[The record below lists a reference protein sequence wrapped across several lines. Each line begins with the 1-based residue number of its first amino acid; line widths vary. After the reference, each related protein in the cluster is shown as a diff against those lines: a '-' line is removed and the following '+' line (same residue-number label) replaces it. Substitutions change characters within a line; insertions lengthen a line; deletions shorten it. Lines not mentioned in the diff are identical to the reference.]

1 MSGGRRLPGRATFRA
16 YGAFHRDARR
26 FLLTTLIAGAAI
38 SLWWIDFNLYLA
50 ALGLPTATIGLV
62 SAVASLAAGIASFPS
77 SALSDRVGRRLVLA
91 GGLALGA
98 AGLLLLL
105 ASETLGIVFAG
116 ASLVAIGSQAFFV
129 VQAPFL
135 TEHSDP
141 GHRNE
146 LFAVQFAIQNVTNVV
161 AAVLGGI
168 VATLVAATLGLDPAG
183 PGTYRLILVIM
194 LVLLLA
200 AFASVWLLADD
211 RPRTVV
217 TARIARSG
225 EPAAFP
231 ADPRRRRSRFGL
243 VVVHRGL
250 FVRLLFPGLLI
261 SVGAGQVM
269 PFLNLFVQV
278 KFGLD
283 LASINALFAFTSI
296 GTFVAVMAQPI
307 LAARIGQIGS
317 VVLVQALSIPFLVV
331 LGFSPVL
338 WTVVIAMMVRNAL
351 MNAGNP
357 IFTAFAM
364 EQVTPGERA
373 TLSATMSV
381 LWQVGWVVGGA
392 WYAALQG
399 VLGFEGG
406 YAVNFATIIVL
417 YATATALYWVW
428 FRDADRHA
436 LAARRAA
443 A

>member
-1 MSGGRRLPGRATFRA
+1 MSSGRRLPGRATFRA

-62 SAVASLAAGIASFPS
+62 SAVASLAAGVASFPS

-105 ASETLGIVFAG
+105 ASERLGIVFAG

-194 LVLLLA
+194 LLLLLA

-211 RPRTVV
+211 RPRTAVA
-217 TARIARSG
+217 ARIARSG
-225 EPAAFP
+225 EPAVFP
-231 ADPRRRRSRFGL
+231 ADPRRRGSRFGL

-283 LASINALFAFTSI
+283 LASINALFAFTSV

-392 WYAALQG
+392 WYAVLQG
-399 VLGFEGG
+399 VLGFDGG

-417 YATATALYWVW
+417 YATATALYWRW
-428 FRDADRHA
+428 FRDADRRA

>member
-1 MSGGRRLPGRATFRA
+1 MSGGRRLPGRATMRA
-16 YGAFHRDARR
+16 YAAFHRDARR

-50 ALGLPTATIGLV
+50 ALGLPTSTIGLV
-62 SAVASLAAGIASFPS
+62 SAVASLAAGFASFPS
-77 SALSDRVGRRLVLA
+77 SVLSDRYGRRLVLA

-98 AGLLLLL
+98 AGLVLLLVSEAL
-105 ASETLGIVFAG
+105 AAVFLG
-116 ASLVAIGSQAFFV
+116 ASLVAVGSQAFFV

-168 VATLVAATLGLDPAG
+168 VATLVAGTLGLDPAG

-194 LVLLLA
+194 LVLLVA
-200 AFASVWLLADD
+200 AFASIWLLADD
-211 RPRTVV
+211 RPRTV
-217 TARIARSG
+217 TAARIARTG

-243 VVVHRGL
+243 VIANRGL

-296 GTFVAVMAQPI
+296 GTFMAVMAQPI

-338 WTVVIAMMVRNAL
+338 WTVVVAMMVRNAL

-364 EQVTPGERA
+364 EQVTPAERA

-381 LWQVGWVVGGA
+381 LWQVGWVVGGGF
-392 WYAALQG
+392 YALLQG
-399 VLGFEGG
+399 ALGFEGG
-406 YAVNFATIIVL
+406 YAVNFATIVVL
-417 YATATALYWVW
+417 YATATALYWAW
-428 FRDADRHA
+428 FRDADRRA